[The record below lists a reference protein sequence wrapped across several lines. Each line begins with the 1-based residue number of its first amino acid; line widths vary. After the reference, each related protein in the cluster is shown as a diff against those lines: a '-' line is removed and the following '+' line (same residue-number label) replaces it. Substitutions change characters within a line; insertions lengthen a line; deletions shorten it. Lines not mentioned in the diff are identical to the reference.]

1 MEDNTTT
8 LSFTSSCV
16 INVKTLLKYT
26 MLKMYQIIMYLNC
39 VETRGMPLLTKKI
52 LDYMN
57 RSDINAFYHPDYNYF
72 EQCKL
77 YCCFQGEI

>member
-1 MEDNTTT
+1 
-8 LSFTSSCV
+8 
-16 INVKTLLKYT
+16 

-57 RSDINAFYHPDYNYF
+57 RSDINAFYHSDYNYF

-77 YCCFQGEI
+77 YCFFQGEI